1 MVVGSIEL
9 LIELDHQAF
18 EEGGELLLLLAR
30 LGIQKERVRTFLSIY
45 VFLLCCVSLCSCIV

>member
-18 EEGGELLLLLAR
+18 EERGELLLLLAR